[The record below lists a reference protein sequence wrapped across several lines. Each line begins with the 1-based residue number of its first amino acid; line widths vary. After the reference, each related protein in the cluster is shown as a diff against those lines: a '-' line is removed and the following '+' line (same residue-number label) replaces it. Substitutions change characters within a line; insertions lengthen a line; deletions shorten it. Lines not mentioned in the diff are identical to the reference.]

1 MDETQPHTGPE
12 MMPDDALDAQI
23 GYNLKRASAFAL
35 NDFAV
40 ELTEAGLRP
49 VTYGMLALIDER
61 PGIRAAELCR
71 LLGMKSANMAPLLAE
86 LEERG
91 LVERDDH
98 AEDRRVRML
107 TLTPG
112 GQTGHAWLSA
122 TGSPARG
129 QVSAKADEEG
139 AGDAA
144 APAAPDLDGGRV
156 RASWLPRPARKAA
169 ASGRAVRSPAE
180 R

>member
-1 MDETQPHTGPE
+1 MDETQPH
-12 MMPDDALDAQI
+12 DALDAQI

-35 NDFAV
+35 NDFTV

-98 AEDRRVRML
+98 AEDRRVRIL
-107 TLTPG
+107 TLTP
-112 GQTGHAWLSA
+112 
-122 TGSPARG
+122 
-129 QVSAKADEEG
+129 
-139 AGDAA
+139 
-144 APAAPDLDGGRV
+144 
-156 RASWLPRPARKAA
+156 A
-169 ASGRAVRSPAE
+169 ASQAMPGWRRQVRRHEDRFLQRLTKKERATLLRLLRLIWTDE
-180 R
+180 G

>member
-1 MDETQPHTGPE
+1 LIAVIACSMDEATIRSKPRKASIAPE
-12 MMPDDALDAQI
+12 DTLDAQI
-23 GYNLKRASAFAL
+23 GYNLRRASALAL

-40 ELTEAGLRP
+40 EMANASLRP

-98 AEDRRVRML
+98 AQDKRVQVLALTKAAKAAMPAWRRQVRRHEDRFLQQL
-107 TLTPG
+107 TKKER
-112 GQTGHAWLSA
+112 A
-122 TGSPARG
+122 TLLRLLRLIWT
-129 QVSAKADEEG
+129 DEI
-139 AGDAA
+139 D
-144 APAAPDLDGGRV
+144 
-156 RASWLPRPARKAA
+156 
-169 ASGRAVRSPAE
+169 
-180 R
+180 

>member
-1 MDETQPHTGPE
+1 MNETADRTASGKASRVAPE
-12 MMPDDALDAQI
+12 DRLDAQI
-23 GYNLKRASAFAL
+23 GYNLRRASALAL

-40 ELTEAGLRP
+40 ELADAALRP

-98 AEDRRVRML
+98 AQDRRVQVLAL
-107 TLTPG
+107 TK
-112 GQTGHAWLSA
+112 A
-122 TGSPARG
+122 
-129 QVSAKADEEG
+129 AKAAMPAWRRQVRRHEDRLLERLTKKERATLLRLLRLIWTEE
-139 AGDAA
+139 
-144 APAAPDLDGGRV
+144 
-156 RASWLPRPARKAA
+156 
-169 ASGRAVRSPAE
+169 E
-180 R
+180 

>member
-1 MDETQPHTGPE
+1 MSHSIFSLTRALIAVIACSMNDTADRTKSGERVAPE
-12 MMPDDALDAQI
+12 DRLDAQI
-23 GYNLKRASAFAL
+23 GYNLRRASALAL

-40 ELTEAGLRP
+40 EMDDSALRP

-98 AEDRRVRML
+98 AQDKRVQVLALTKAAKAAMPAWRRQVRRHEDRSLQRL
-107 TLTPG
+107 TKKER
-112 GQTGHAWLSA
+112 A
-122 TGSPARG
+122 TLLRLLRLIWT
-129 QVSAKADEEG
+129 EE
-139 AGDAA
+139 
-144 APAAPDLDGGRV
+144 
-156 RASWLPRPARKAA
+156 
-169 ASGRAVRSPAE
+169 E
-180 R
+180 

>member
-1 MDETQPHTGPE
+1 MSHSIFSLTRALIAVIACSMNETVDRTASGKRVAPE
-12 MMPDDALDAQI
+12 DRLDAQI
-23 GYNLKRASAFAL
+23 GYNLRRASALAL

-40 ELTEAGLRP
+40 EMAGASLRP

-98 AEDRRVRML
+98 AQDRRVQVLAL
-107 TLTPG
+107 TK
-112 GQTGHAWLSA
+112 A
-122 TGSPARG
+122 
-129 QVSAKADEEG
+129 AKAAMPAWRRQVRRHEDRFLRQLTKKERATLLRLLRLIWTDEI
-139 AGDAA
+139 D
-144 APAAPDLDGGRV
+144 
-156 RASWLPRPARKAA
+156 
-169 ASGRAVRSPAE
+169 
-180 R
+180 